1 MHLTTEICGLPAIQG
16 HAWTVTSH
24 GIGAHEEKG
33 EPAKLM
39 EAYGRVAP
47 TPFSHCQANYLCE
60 RQLKQL

>member
-1 MHLTTEICGLPAIQG
+1 MHLTTEMWTSGQG
-16 HAWTVTSH
+16 HAWT

-39 EAYGRVAP
+39 EANRRVAP

-60 RQLKQL
+60 RQLNQL